1 MAVMY
6 EKSLIVEALITKIK
20 VNSYVSLFSSAQE
33 TNKNWPVKFKVIIV
47 VFFLNANEVM
57 CKVLLKWK
65 VTTLGN
71 YEIRNESKS
80 VKQSTKEMRK
90 ELWNS

>member
-47 VFFLNANEVM
+47 VFF
-57 CKVLLKWK
+57 
-65 VTTLGN
+65 
-71 YEIRNESKS
+71 
-80 VKQSTKEMRK
+80 
-90 ELWNS
+90 